1 MGVSVYYPLCVL
13 CVFVCV
19 CGVGGGG
26 SNVFRG
32 CKKGAPGS
40 NGLS

>member
-26 SNVFRG
+26 VLMFSGGV
-32 CKKGAPGS
+32 KKEHRVVMG
-40 NGLS
+40 